1 MLLTWTISEEAEDNV
16 VVPVEG
22 AGGDDDDDKTRSHKA
37 YIKTDTDSDRSDNK
51 INDNK
56 KHNGTKFFIFIG
68 MLVVFLCCFICKL
81 QPIIVKC
88 LFWTIIHCSI
98 INISILEKNNFFL

>member
-22 AGGDDDDDKTRSHKA
+22 AGDDDDDKARSHKA

-56 KHNGTKFFIFIG
+56 KQNGTKF
-68 MLVVFLCCFICKL
+68 
-81 QPIIVKC
+81 
-88 LFWTIIHCSI
+88 
-98 INISILEKNNFFL
+98 SIL